1 MWIQFIVWAITSVIS
16 YLLQPKPPKPQPGK
30 VEIPTVEEGRKI
42 GILFGGRW
50 IKSPH
55 IFWWGD
61 VRTTPIKSKG
71 GKK

>member
-1 MWIQFIVWAITSVIS
+1 MWQIFLWVVTTIIS
-16 YLLQPKPPKPQPGK
+16 YALQPKSPKPQPGK

-42 GILFGGRW
+42 GILFGSRW
-50 IKSPH
+50 IKGPH

>member
-1 MWIQFIVWAITSVIS
+1 MWQIFWWVITSIVS
-16 YLLQPKPPKPQPGK
+16 YALQPKPPSAQPGK

-42 GILFGGRW
+42 GILFGSRW
-50 IKSPH
+50 IKGPH

-61 VRTTPIKSKG
+61 PRTTPIKSKG